1 MKRNNDFIP
10 NAFDPLTGKTTWE
23 SPSNIA
29 LVKYWGKYGQQLPS
43 NPSISF
49 TLSHCKT
56 ITEVAFSP
64 KEKQGD
70 GFSFD
75 FLFEGK
81 ETPAFHPK
89 IEAFFERILPYAP
102 YIKDHHLAI
111 SSKNT
116 FPHSSGIA
124 SSASGMSAMA
134 LGILSIEHLNNPMD
148 EDSFYKKAS
157 FLARL
162 GSGSA
167 ARSIQGPMMSWGKTA
182 AFSGSSD
189 DFASPYAETLHPVFT
204 TYKDTILLI
213 DQGQKKVS
221 STVGHN
227 LMKNNPYAPARFEQ
241 AHTHMKQLKSILE
254 SGDVQAFIPLVESEA
269 LTLHALM
276 MASQPAFILMHPNTL
291 TVLNKVEEFRQDTGL
306 HLCFTLD
313 AGANVH
319 LLYPQE
325 EEQPIAHFIKTELAA
340 FCQEG
345 QYIDDEVGTGAK
357 KV

>member
-1 MKRNNDFIP
+1 MKENEDFISSP
-10 NAFDPLTGKTTWE
+10 FDAVKGESTWE
-23 SPSNIA
+23 VPSNIA
-29 LVKYWGKYGQQLPS
+29 LIKYWGKHGQQLPS

-49 TLSHCKT
+49 TLSQCKT
-56 ITEVAFSP
+56 KTNVTFSP
-64 KEKQGD
+64 RTKNGEE
-70 GFSFD
+70 FSFD
-75 FLFEGK
+75 FVFEGK
-81 ETPAFHPK
+81 RMPSFHPK
-89 IEAFFERILPYAP
+89 IEVFFKRILPYAP
-102 YIKDHHLAI
+102 YLKKHHLEI
-111 SSKNT
+111 SSQNT

-124 SSASGMSAMA
+124 SSASGMSALA
-134 LGILSIEHLNNPMD
+134 LGVLSIEHQHNPLD
-148 EDSFYKKAS
+148 ETFFYQKAS

-167 ARSIQGPMMSWGKTA
+167 ARSLQGPMMSWGKTSA
-182 AFSGSSD
+182 YKDSSD
-189 DFASPYAETLHPVFT
+189 LFATPFTETLHPVFT
-204 TYKDTILLI
+204 TFKDTILLI

-227 LMKNNPYAPARFEQ
+227 LMNNNPYASSRYAQ
-241 AHTHMKQLKSILE
+241 AHHNMKQLKSILQA
-254 SGDVQAFIPLVESEA
+254 GDLPAFIALVESEA

-291 TVLNKVEEFRQDTGL
+291 SVLNKIEEYRKSTGH

-325 EEQPIAHFIKTELAA
+325 EQKEIIAFIKNELVV
-340 FCQEG
+340 FCQDG
-345 QYIDDEVGTGAK
+345 QYIEDEVGMGAK

>member
-1 MKRNNDFIP
+1 MKENKDFISSP
-10 NAFDPLTGKTTWE
+10 FDAVEGKSSWE
-23 SPSNIA
+23 APSNIA
-29 LVKYWGKYGQQLPS
+29 LVKYWGKHGQQLPS

-56 ITEVAFSP
+56 TTEVAFSP
-64 KEKQGD
+64 RTKKGE

-81 ETPAFHPK
+81 AMPSFHPK
-89 IEAFFERILPYAP
+89 IESFFERIVPYAP
-102 YIKDHHLAI
+102 YLKNHHLEI
-111 SSKNT
+111 SSQNT

-124 SSASGMSAMA
+124 SSASGMSALA
-134 LGILSIEHLNNPMD
+134 LGILSIENQHNAL
-148 EDSFYKKAS
+148 ERTSFYEKAS

-167 ARSIQGPMMSWGKTA
+167 ARSILGPMMSWGETPPY
-182 AFSGSSD
+182 SGSSD
-189 DFASPYAETLHPVFT
+189 LFATSFSETLHPVFK

-227 LMKNNPYAPARFEQ
+227 LMKNNPYAASRFTQ
-241 AHTHMKQLKSILE
+241 AHAHMEQLKSILQA
-254 SGDVQAFIPLVESEA
+254 GDLEAFIPLVESEA

-276 MASQPAFILMHPNTL
+276 MASQPAFILMHPHTL
-291 TVLNKVEEFRQDTGL
+291 SVLNKIEEFRNDTGL

-319 LLYPQE
+319 LLYPHA
-325 EEQPIAHFIKTELAA
+325 EQKEISEFIKTELTC
-340 FCQEG
+340 FCQDG
-345 QYIDDEVGTGAK
+345 QYIEDEVGMGAK

>member
-1 MKRNNDFIP
+1 MKENKDFISNP
-10 NAFDPLTGKTTWE
+10 FDAVEGKSSWE

-29 LVKYWGKYGQQLPS
+29 LVKYWGKHGQQLPS

-49 TLSHCKT
+49 TLSRCKT
-56 ITEVAFSP
+56 KTEVRFSPRTNREEAFSF
-64 KEKQGD
+64 K
-70 GFSFD
+70 
-75 FLFEGK
+75 FLFEGE
-81 ETPAFHPK
+81 ETPSFHPK

-102 YIKDHHLAI
+102 YLKDHHLEI
-111 SSKNT
+111 SSQNT

-124 SSASGMSAMA
+124 SSASGMSALA
-134 LGILSIEHLNNPMD
+134 LGILSIEHHNCPL
-148 EDSFYKKAS
+148 EETHFYQKAS

-167 ARSIQGPMMSWGKTA
+167 ARSLKGPMMSWGNTGA
-182 AFSGSSD
+182 YPNSSD
-189 DFASPYAETLHPVFT
+189 LFATPFSEALHPVFT

-221 STVGHN
+221 STVGHD
-227 LMKNNPYAPARFEQ
+227 LMKNNPYASARFAQ
-241 AHTHMKQLKSILE
+241 AHQNMEQLKAILKA
-254 SGDVQAFIPLVESEA
+254 GDLDAFMPLVESEA

-276 MASQPAFILMHPNTL
+276 MASKPAFILMHPNTL
-291 TVLNKVEEFRQDTGL
+291 SVLNKVEEFRKSTGL

-319 LLYPQE
+319 LLYPEAEQE
-325 EEQPIAHFIKTELAA
+325 EVTPFIKTELAS
-340 FCQEG
+340 FCQDG
-345 QYIDDEVGTGAK
+345 QYIEDEVGIGAK

>member
-1 MKRNNDFIP
+1 MKENKDFISNP
-10 NAFDPLTGKTTWE
+10 FDAVEGKSSWE
-23 SPSNIA
+23 APSNIA
-29 LVKYWGKYGQQLPS
+29 LVKYWGKHGEQLPS

-56 ITEVAFSP
+56 ITEVSYSARTQK
-64 KEKQGD
+64 KE

-75 FLFEGK
+75 FLFEGEK
-81 ETPAFHPK
+81 TPSFHPK

-102 YIKDHHLAI
+102 YLKNHHLEI
-111 SSKNT
+111 SSRNT

-124 SSASGMSAMA
+124 SSASGMCALA
-134 LGILSIEHLNNPMD
+134 LGILSIEHQNKAM
-148 EDSFYKKAS
+148 EEAYFFEKAS

-167 ARSIQGPMMSWGKTA
+167 ARSIQGPMMTWGQTKS
-182 AFSGSSD
+182 FEHGSD
-189 DFASPYAETLHPVFT
+189 LFASCFSDTLHPVFKS
-204 TYKDTILLI
+204 YHDTILLI

-227 LMKNNPYAPARFEQ
+227 LMKNNPYASARFAQ
-241 AHTHMKQLKSILE
+241 AHKHMGQLKSILQA
-254 SGDVQAFIPLVESEA
+254 GDLEAFTPMVESEA

-276 MASQPAFILMHPNTL
+276 MASEPAFILMHPNTL
-291 TVLNKVEEFRQDTGL
+291 SVLNKVEEFRHDTGL

-319 LLYPQE
+319 LLYPHE
-325 EEQPIAHFIKTELAA
+325 EHAAISSFIKTELAS

-345 QYIDDEVGTGAK
+345 QYIEDEVGMGAK